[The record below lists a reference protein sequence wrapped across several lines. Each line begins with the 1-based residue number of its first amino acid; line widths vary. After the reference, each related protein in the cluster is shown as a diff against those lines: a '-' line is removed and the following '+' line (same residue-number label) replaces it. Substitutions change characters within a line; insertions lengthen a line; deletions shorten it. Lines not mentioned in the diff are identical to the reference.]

1 MHKSR
6 IRSRK
11 DTGASIRRRRVFCC
25 DAMAGSTSGIIAG
38 MNPLEYN
45 SSSPYTIFF
54 FQLIVI
60 LTFSQLLY
68 IPLSKIKQPRV
79 LAEVLT
85 GIVLSHTALGRI
97 PNFTEYVF
105 PEGSRPGL
113 TLVANIGI
121 CLLMFI
127 VGCEVDVKFI
137 KKHII
142 TALSVGIFN
151 MAVPFGL
158 GCACAVGLWN
168 DYRVHVEELP
178 KIKFTTFMVFIATA
192 MCITAFPVL
201 VRILTELRLVK
212 DRVGTVVLAAGI
224 TNDLLGWILL
234 ALSITLANAS
244 QSIVTL
250 YIVLVAIAWCL
261 FICFPVRIA
270 LHFVLKNVMK
280 EFDNPN
286 SPSRSAML
294 ILLLMMFA
302 SSFFT
307 DIIGVHPIF
316 GAFIVGTIVPR
327 ENNYMISLTSRI
339 EDLVNIIFIPVYFA
353 VAGLDVDL
361 GLLNR
366 GLDWGWAIGLIGV
379 AMVGKIFGGTIAA
392 KLRGLYWRESAT
404 VGVLMSCKGIVE
416 IVVLQVGLNAKIISK
431 KTYSMF
437 IFMALATTFFTTPL
451 TLYSYPSSYREKV
464 QTWLAEKE
472 KMGSKDTTAGPA
484 DAENDTANVTKNAKI
499 DKIILSVEN
508 VESVSNGLLLLDIFL
523 EILKVPVHAIN
534 LKTLTERTADLLH
547 ASMMD
552 DMTPDH
558 SFNSLN
564 SILSIFKI
572 FCHFNK
578 IPFTSEILYS
588 LPESYIQTLLDNPSF
603 SSDDLLILPISRR
616 QFSVEFLS
624 DMIRESKRESK
635 EYNFHKAIFISNT
648 QELSTK
654 PESENEN
661 DNEHKKTSVKK
672 DVDNEKSKESSN
684 IETKSYFSEDTILNA
699 SSLLISTVT
708 LYISNPEL
716 TDQDRLGMKLFD
728 ILMRRKDLIIAN
740 VVLTNI
746 ENESET
752 YDIISSWLSS
762 DEETFRNVH
771 LSLETNK
778 SLAEPVPSVK
788 SANLDSLV
796 IVSADYN
803 LELVTSL
810 VETHKKVFVLF

>member
-1 MHKSR
+1 
-6 IRSRK
+6 
-11 DTGASIRRRRVFCC
+11 
-25 DAMAGSTSGIIAG
+25 
-38 MNPLEYN
+38 
-45 SSSPYTIFF
+45 
-54 FQLIVI
+54 
-60 LTFSQLLY
+60 
-68 IPLSKIKQPRV
+68 
-79 LAEVLT
+79 
-85 GIVLSHTALGRI
+85 
-97 PNFTEYVF
+97 
-105 PEGSRPGL
+105 
-113 TLVANIGI
+113 
-121 CLLMFI
+121 
-127 VGCEVDVKFI
+127 
-137 KKHII
+137 
-142 TALSVGIFN
+142 

-286 SPSRSAML
+286 SPSRTAML

-366 GLDWGWAIGLIGV
+366 GLDWGWAFGLIGV
-379 AMVGKIFGGTIAA
+379 AMVGKIFGGTISA

-451 TLYSYPSSYREKV
+451 TLYSYPNSYREKV

-472 KMGSKDTTAGPA
+472 KMGSKDTAAGLV
-484 DAENDTANVTKNAKI
+484 DGENGTANVTRNAKI

-523 EILKVPVHAIN
+523 EIMKVPVHAIN

-552 DMTPDH
+552 DLTPDH

-572 FCHFNK
+572 FCHFNR

-616 QFSVEFLS
+616 QFSVDFLS

-635 EYNFHKAIFISNT
+635 EYNFRKAIFINNT
-648 QELSTK
+648 QELSSK
-654 PESENEN
+654 PESESEN
-661 DNEHKKTSVKK
+661 DNEHSKNISIKK

-684 IETKSYFSEDTILNA
+684 SETKSYFSEDTILNA

-728 ILMRRKDLIIAN
+728 ILIRRKDLIIAN
-740 VVLTNI
+740 VVLSNI
-746 ENESET
+746 ENNSKT
-752 YDIISSWLSS
+752 YDIISSWLAS

-771 LSLETNK
+771 LSLETLK
-778 SLAEPVPSVK
+778 APAEPAHSGK
-788 SANLDSLV
+788 GADLDSLV
-796 IVSADYN
+796 IVSTEDN

>member
-1 MHKSR
+1 MATFL
-6 IRSRK
+6 K
-11 DTGASIRRRRVFCC
+11 DP
-25 DAMAGSTSGIIAG
+25 MAGSTSGIIAG
-38 MNPLEYN
+38 MNPLEYS

-68 IPLSKIKQPRV
+68 IPLGRIKQPRV

-105 PEGSRPGL
+105 PTTSRPGL
-113 TLVANIGI
+113 SLVANIGI

-137 KKHII
+137 KKHIV

-158 GCACAVGLWN
+158 GCACAVGLWK
-168 DYRVHVEELP
+168 DYRVDVADLP

-250 YIVLVAIAWCL
+250 YIVLVAIGWCL
-261 FICFPVRIA
+261 FICYPVRIA
-270 LHFVLKNVMK
+270 LRFVLNNIMK
-280 EFDNPN
+280 EFDDPN
-286 SPSRSAML
+286 SPSRAAML
-294 ILLLMMFA
+294 IILLMMFA

-327 ENNYMISLTSRI
+327 ENNYMITLTSRI

-366 GLDWGWAIGLIGV
+366 GLDWGWAFGLIGV

-416 IVVLQVGLNAKIISK
+416 IVVLQVGLNAKIISQ

-437 IFMALATTFFTTPL
+437 IFMALITTFFTTPL

-464 QTWLAEKE
+464 QMWLAEKE
-472 KMGSKDTTAGPA
+472 KMGSKDSDSATSNGGNSGAEE
-484 DAENDTANVTKNAKI
+484 ENDVANITGDAKI
-499 DKIILSVEN
+499 DKIILSVDN
-508 VESVSNGLLLLDIFL
+508 VESVSNGLLILDIFL
-523 EILKVPVHAIN
+523 ETLKVPVHAIN

-552 DMTPDH
+552 DLTPDH

-588 LPESYIQTLLDNPSF
+588 LPENFLQTLLDNPSF
-603 SSDDLLILPISRR
+603 SSNDLLILPISQR
-616 QFSVEFLS
+616 QFSTEFLS

-635 EYNFHKAIFISNT
+635 EYNFHKAVFINNT
-648 QELSTK
+648 QELNSKCET
-654 PESENEN
+654 ESEIKTDSIKKISNEAIN
-661 DNEHKKTSVKK
+661 D
-672 DVDNEKSKESSN
+672 KSKESTN
-684 IETKSYFSEDTILNA
+684 LETKSFFSEDTILNA
-699 SSLLISTVT
+699 SALLISTVT
-708 LYISNPEL
+708 LYISNQKL
-716 TDQDRLGMKLFD
+716 TKQDRLGMKLFD
-728 ILMRRKDLIIAN
+728 ILIRRRELIIAR

-746 ENESET
+746 EHDSTT

-762 DEETFRNVH
+762 DKEAFSNVQ
-771 LSLETNK
+771 LTLETLK
-778 SLAEPVPSVK
+778 APATMASDGKRAD
-788 SANLDSLV
+788 LDGLV
-796 IVSADYN
+796 IASADNN
-803 LELVTSL
+803 LELIAGL
-810 VETHKKVFVLF
+810 VEAHKKVFILL